1 MAEVI
6 ASGGVAPLV
15 VEYHPITGI
24 PEEYND
30 YLPKDCAE
38 FKALK
43 GQAEAGTADGA
54 SADMEKLSLA
64 AGQGNGG
71 ETGEA
76 AKEPSKSSKSSK
88 KKKSKEPAVVI
99 ETNKRNKRK
108 TTTIITGLDIF
119 GVKNQEAAKMF
130 KTKFASGCAVSKN
143 AENKE
148 ELVCQGD
155 FLDEAVKLILKTYG
169 DKVDKGAIFKVENK
183 KRVPYF
189 DDEDV

>member
-15 VEYHPITGI
+15 VEYHPVTGI

-43 GQAEAGTADGA
+43 GQAEAGGTADGA

-64 AGQGNGG
+64 AGRGNGG

-76 AKEPSKSSKSSK
+76 VKEPSKSSK

-108 TTTIITGLDIF
+108 TTTIITGLDMF

-169 DKVDKGAIFKVENK
+169 DKVAKGAIFKVEAK

-189 DDEDV
+189 DGEDV

>member
-1 MAEVI
+1 MAEAVEP
-6 ASGGVAPLV
+6 GVAPLV
-15 VEYHPITGI
+15 VEYHPVTGI
-24 PEEYND
+24 PEEFND

-43 GQAEAGTADGA
+43 GQASTSDAADGSTGA
-54 SADMEKLSLA
+54 EGDMEKLSLKE
-64 AGQGNGG
+64 GD
-71 ETGEA
+71 EA
-76 AKEPSKSSKSSK
+76 PKEKSNK
-88 KKKSKEPAVVI
+88 KKKSKDPAVVI

-108 TTTIITGLDIF
+108 TTTIITGLDLF
-119 GVKNQEAAKMF
+119 GVKNAEAAKMF

-155 FLDEAVKLILKTYG
+155 FLDQAVALILKSYG
-169 DKVDKGAIFKVENK
+169 DKVDKRVIFKIEAK

-189 DDEDV
+189 DGDEL

>member
-24 PEEYND
+24 PEESND

-76 AKEPSKSSKSSK
+76 A
-88 KKKSKEPAVVI
+88 KEPAVVI

-169 DKVDKGAIFKVENK
+169 DKVDKGAIFKVDNK